1 MKVLKDL
8 RKKIT
13 ILKPDKGRG
22 VVLLKQEDYKICVE
36 ILFAYHNNFK
46 CTHKDQTIMRLNTVQ
61 SYVNKLFNRGEI
73 KEEQKKLIRPKA
85 AQIGRVYGLP
95 KIHKPFQHI
104 PKFRLIIDTINTPY
118 HGITKFLTSLLNPL
132 ALNEYVAKDSFEA
145 AAKINLISL
154 DDMSDEY
161 TFVSFDVESLFT
173 NVPLKKTIEIIF
185 TRVCSEKKISKTF
198 LLDACTKTTFSFNNE
213 LYEQIDGVSMGS
225 PLGSLMAN
233 VIMTELKRVVVKDLF
248 NKEYLKFYIRYM
260 DDMLVLM
267 IKKRCSHSSTS
278 TYWFS

>member
-1 MKVLKDL
+1 M
-8 RKKIT
+8 
-13 ILKPDKGRG
+13 
-22 VVLLKQEDYKICVE
+22 
-36 ILFAYHNNFK
+36 
-46 CTHKDQTIMRLNTVQ
+46 
-61 SYVNKLFNRGEI
+61 
-73 KEEQKKLIRPKA
+73 
-85 AQIGRVYGLP
+85 
-95 KIHKPFQHI
+95 
-104 PKFRLIIDTINTPY
+104 
-118 HGITKFLTSLLNPL
+118 
-132 ALNEYVAKDSFEA
+132 
-145 AAKINLISL
+145 ISL